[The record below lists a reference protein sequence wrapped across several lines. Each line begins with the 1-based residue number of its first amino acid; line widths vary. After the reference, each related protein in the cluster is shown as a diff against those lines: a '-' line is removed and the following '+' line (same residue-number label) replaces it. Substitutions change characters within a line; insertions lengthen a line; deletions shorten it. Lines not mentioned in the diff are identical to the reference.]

1 MCPLSIPYPPL
12 HHTCAGYRTNRET
25 EQQSHRP
32 QPTMNVLMHPRRE
45 RAGTQQ
51 DSQKKHPETRT

>member
-1 MCPLSIPYPPL
+1 MCPLSIPYPPP
-12 HHTCAGYRTNRET
+12 HHTRAGHRTNREA

-32 QPTMNVLMHPRRE
+32 QPTMNTLC
-45 RAGTQQ
+45 TQQ

>member
-1 MCPLSIPYPPL
+1 MYPLSIPYPPL
-12 HHTCAGYRTNRET
+12 HHTCAGHRTNRET